1 MTATATISA
10 VANNYT
16 LSVVAASQIVNAY
29 TAYNFSFSMTDS
41 LTSTGYIELTLDPQL
56 CSTVRQ
62 LSTVQTNLTVTV
74 SGSSVASLPSF
85 SVLTSNINN
94 QSTYKLKISGL
105 NTSSSNVPIQMLT
118 ITIGNLLNY
127 PSVTTLTAFSLS
139 TYYTSSSI
147 DLVANAAYTGTI
159 ALQTGSIT
167 LQSVSSTATTTYTF
181 GTLTVSFKNQN
192 PILVNGYV
200 KFTLP
205 T

>member
-1 MTATATISA
+1 
-10 VANNYT
+10 
-16 LSVVAASQIVNAY
+16 
-29 TAYNFSFSMTDS
+29 MTDS

-56 CSTVRQ
+56 CSTARQ
-62 LSTVQTNLTVTV
+62 LSTVQTNLTVSV

-94 QSTYKLKISGL
+94 QSTYKLKISDL
-105 NTSSSNVPIQMLT
+105 NTSSSNIPIQMLT

-147 DLVANAAYTGTI
+147 DLVANAVYTGTVT
-159 ALQTGSIT
+159 LQTGSIT

-192 PILVNGYV
+192 PILANGYV
-200 KFTLP
+200 KLTLP
-205 T
+205 S